1 MLTGATTLSAKRSP
15 SEVKGLNRGVIC
27 LPQPPP
33 ATRTLA
39 MGGGWGLA
47 PPATRVSLWLQPA
60 CPAAANRHQEEGA
73 EHDQDRC
80 GARYAGIAS
89 GN

>member
-1 MLTGATTLSAKRSP
+1 MRSSATILSVEPSP
-15 SEVKGLNRGVIC
+15 SEVNGLNRGVIC

-60 CPAAANRHQEEGA
+60 CPAAAKRYQEEGA

-80 GARYAGIAS
+80 GARHAGIAS